1 MFHIVL
7 KLLFRN
13 LIEPKPLRICV
24 SSFIIVLTC
33 LILSVV
39 STVEQ
44 FQDIS
49 DHILFYVVSCSQ

>member
-1 MFHIVL
+1 M
-7 KLLFRN
+7 
-13 LIEPKPLRICV
+13 CV
-24 SSFIIVLTC
+24 FSFIVVLTC

-49 DHILFYVVSCSQ
+49 DHILFYVVSYRPNGSDIFDM